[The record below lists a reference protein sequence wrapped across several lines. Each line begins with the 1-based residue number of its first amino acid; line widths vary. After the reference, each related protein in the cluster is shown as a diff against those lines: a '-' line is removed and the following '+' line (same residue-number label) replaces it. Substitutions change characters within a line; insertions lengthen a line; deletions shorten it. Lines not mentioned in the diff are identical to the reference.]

1 MNADVEKAVE
11 RMVASIY
18 DHDCQTYRDIK
29 LIEQALRDQEAEIAN
44 LERRRSH
51 EHIVA
56 ENALTLLRECD
67 AVARRRGDKC
77 GLCDSIDND
86 GQPYQ
91 SAHLA
96 AHLGGEQ

>member
-1 MNADVEKAVE
+1 MNSKSE
-11 RMVASIY
+11 
-18 DHDCQTYRDIK
+18 QTDPGK
-29 LIEQALRDQEAEIAN
+29 DEIELLRQALRDQEAEIAE
-44 LERRRSH
+44 LRKIKEERWAV
-51 EHIVA
+51 VA
-56 ENALTLLRECD
+56 TRNAAVMRAEKAGALLRECD

-96 AHLGGEQ
+96 AHLGGEHE